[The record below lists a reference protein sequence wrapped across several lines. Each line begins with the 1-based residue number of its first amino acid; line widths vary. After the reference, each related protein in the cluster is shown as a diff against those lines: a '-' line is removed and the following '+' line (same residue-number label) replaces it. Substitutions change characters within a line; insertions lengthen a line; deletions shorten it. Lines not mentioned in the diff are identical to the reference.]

1 MRERKKKRILAQRR
15 IVYHTGWTSTNET
28 RRNYM
33 IVSLSHAEANLDDA
47 TRRRDVHEQEY
58 ATETAQDRLTVMF
71 VHAVSS

>member
-1 MRERKKKRILAQRR
+1 MKKKDIN
-15 IVYHTGWTSTNET
+15 TTSYRVSRWLTLNET

-58 ATETAQDRLTVMF
+58 ATETARIG
-71 VHAVSS
+71 